1 MLKIVEN
8 HFRIT
13 EELVCVKAF
22 SLLTVSHPKLHSK
35 STPKKPGVSDLLRSL
50 CAKDTMN
57 LGRLKTI
64 LWNS

>member
-8 HFRIT
+8 RFRIT
-13 EELVCVKAF
+13 GELVCVKAF
-22 SLLTVSHPKLHSK
+22 SPLTASHPKLHSK
-35 STPKKPGVSDLLRSL
+35 STPKKLGVSDLLRSL